1 LRKRGKMDGMKFFMY
16 LFGGIWAA
24 VGGVFLVVA
33 CVLAA
38 GMGQEPYRS
47 AFLPL
52 LFFALGGTFAAAGL
66 AVILVQRSLAK
77 RKRRLLESGRRI
89 YAEVAE
95 IYQDTSVSI
104 NGSCP
109 WRVSCRYVDEKGT
122 VHIFRSDRLGFDPS
136 GLLTSKL
143 VPVYIEEGRTD
154 RYAVDL
160 AAVLPR
166 VEVH

>member
-1 LRKRGKMDGMKFFMY
+1 MRRNGRMDGMKFFMY

-24 VGGVFLVVA
+24 VGGVFLVIA
-33 CVLAA
+33 LAMA
-38 GMGQEPYRS
+38 IGMKQAPYRT

-52 LFFALGGTFAAAGL
+52 LFFAIGGTFAAAGL
-66 AVILVQRSLAK
+66 VIILVQVRMAK

-95 IYQDTSVSI
+95 IYQDTSICV
-104 NGSCP
+104 NGNCP

-122 VHIFRSDRLGFDPS
+122 IHIFRSDCLGYDPS
-136 GLLTSKL
+136 GLLMSNR
-143 VPVYIEEGRTD
+143 VPVYIDEGRTD
-154 RYAVDL
+154 RYMVDL